1 MLSLRRRLALIHWVA
16 IVVIVASAAAA
27 GWWQLSR
34 SVQGQLDAALLAL
47 AETEAVVLAD
57 ASGEA
62 VRVHE
67 APAASAPPS
76 LARLDRLVQIV
87 DANGHVLARSA
98 NLGVGALPVT
108 PWLRTQ
114 LAAGETVLET
124 LPHASEEPLRMVSV
138 PTLVHG
144 RQLAVQVA
152 GSLDDIDHM
161 VHSAALLFAGMA
173 VALLAAVGL
182 AGSAVTRRVFGAIDA
197 IAQQA
202 RRVGETN
209 LDERLPHPGTDDE
222 MGHLVD
228 TLNAMLE
235 RLERTFD
242 TQRRF
247 TADASHELRS
257 PLSRLRT
264 EIEITLR
271 RPRDVQ
277 DYMATLRSC
286 LEEVERLTM
295 LVEELLMLARL
306 DAGEEHGPDEPMAL
320 NVLTEEA
327 VRRMGASA
335 RDRQIEI
342 VLDIA
347 TGVAA
352 RLAPTPAGLV
362 LANLLD
368 NAVKFSPPGGKVTV
382 RVAADGDG
390 AVLSVADEG
399 PGIADADL
407 PFLFDRFYRGASA
420 RAGTIAGVGLGL
432 ALSQAIVRAYGGRIK
447 AANGPVRGALL
458 TVALPLARAGTDAAS
473 LDV

>member
-47 AETEAVVLAD
+47 AETEAVMLID
-57 ASGEA
+57 GHGEA

-67 APAASAPPS
+67 APAGSAPPS
-76 LARLDRLVQIV
+76 LVRLDRLVQIV

-98 NLGVGALPVT
+98 NLGAGALPVT

-114 LAAGETVLET
+114 LAAGETVFET
-124 LPHASEEPLRMVSV
+124 LPHAIEEPLRMVSV
-138 PTLVHG
+138 PTLVNG
-144 RQLAVQVA
+144 RQFAVQVA
-152 GSLDDIDHM
+152 GSLDDVDHV

-182 AGSAVTRRVFGAIDA
+182 AGSAVTRRVFGAIDG

-202 RRVGETN
+202 RRIGEAN

-228 TLNAMLE
+228 TLNEMLE
-235 RLERTFD
+235 RLEGTFD

-271 RPRDVQ
+271 RPRDVP
-277 DYMATLRSC
+277 DYVATLRSC

-306 DAGEEHGPDEPMAL
+306 DAGEERGPVEPVAL
-320 NVLTEEA
+320 NVLAEDA
-327 VRRMGASA
+327 VRRTGASA
-335 RDRQIEI
+335 RDRQVEI
-342 VLDIA
+342 VLDIV
-347 TGVAA
+347 TRVAA
-352 RLAPTPAGLV
+352 RVAPAPASLV

-368 NAVKFSPPGGKVTV
+368 NAIKFSPPGGKVTV
-382 RVAADGDG
+382 RVAADGDD
-390 AVLSVADEG
+390 AVMSVADEG

-432 ALSQAIVRAYGGRIK
+432 ALSQAIVRAYGGRIT

-458 TVALPLARAGTDAAS
+458 TVSLPLARADA
-473 LDV
+473 

>member
-16 IVVIVASAAAA
+16 IVVIVATAAAA

-47 AETEAVVLAD
+47 AETEAGMLAD
-57 ASGEA
+57 GHGEG

-67 APAASAPPS
+67 APAGSAPPS
-76 LARLDRLVQIV
+76 LVRLDRLVQIV

-98 NLGVGALPVT
+98 NLGASALPVT

-114 LAAGETVLET
+114 LAAGETVFET
-124 LPHASEEPLRMVSV
+124 LPHATEEPLRMVSV
-138 PTLVHG
+138 PTLVNG
-144 RQLAVQVA
+144 RQFAVQVA
-152 GSLDDIDHM
+152 GSLDDVDH
-161 VHSAALLFAGMA
+161 VVRSAALLFAIMA
-173 VALLAAVGL
+173 VALLAAVGM
-182 AGSAVTRRVFGAIDA
+182 AGTAVTRRVFGAIDG

-202 RRVGETN
+202 RRIGETN

-228 TLNAMLE
+228 TLNEMLE

-286 LEEVERLTM
+286 LDEVERLTM

-306 DAGEEHGPDEPMAL
+306 DAGEERGPVEPMAL
-320 NVLTEEA
+320 NVLAEDA
-327 VRRMGASA
+327 VRRMASAA
-335 RDRQIEI
+335 RDRQVEI
-342 VLDIA
+342 VLDIV
-347 TGVAA
+347 TRVAA
-352 RLAPTPAGLV
+352 RVPPAPASLV

-382 RVAADGDG
+382 RVAADGAD

-407 PFLFDRFYRGASA
+407 PFLFDRFYRGAGA
-420 RAGTIAGVGLGL
+420 RAGAVAGVGLGL
-432 ALSQAIVRAYGGRIK
+432 ALSQAIVRAYGGRIA
-447 AANGPVRGALL
+447 AANGPARGAVL
-458 TVALPLARAGTDAAS
+458 TVSLPLVRSDA
-473 LDV
+473 

>member
-47 AETEAVVLAD
+47 AETEAGMLAD
-57 ASGEA
+57 AHGEG

-67 APAASAPPS
+67 APAGSAPPS

-87 DANGHVLARSA
+87 DASGHVLARSA
-98 NLGVGALPVT
+98 NLGGGALPVT

-114 LAAGETVLET
+114 LAAGETVFET

-138 PTLVHG
+138 PTLVNG
-144 RQLAVQVA
+144 RQFAVQVA
-152 GSLDDIDHM
+152 GSLDDVDHV

-182 AGSAVTRRVFGAIDA
+182 AGTAVTRRVFGAIDG

-202 RRVGETN
+202 HRICEMN

-228 TLNAMLE
+228 TLNDMLE

-277 DYMATLRSC
+277 DYVTTLRSC

-295 LVEELLMLARL
+295 LVEALLMLARL
-306 DAGEEHGPDEPMAL
+306 DAGEERGPVEPMAL
-320 NVLTEEA
+320 NVLAEDA

-335 RDRQIEI
+335 RDRQVEI
-342 VLDIA
+342 VLDVV
-347 TGVAA
+347 TRVAA
-352 RLAPTPAGLV
+352 RVAPAPASLV

-382 RVAADGDG
+382 RVAAEGSD
-390 AVLSVADEG
+390 AVLSVADDG

-407 PFLFDRFYRGASA
+407 PFLFDRFYRGAGA

-432 ALSQAIVRAYGGRIK
+432 ALSQAIVRAYGGRIE
-447 AANGPVRGALL
+447 AANGPERGALL
-458 TVALPLARAGTDAAS
+458 TVFLPLAQGALTNA
-473 LDV
+473 

>member
-1 MLSLRRRLALIHWVA
+1 V
-16 IVVIVASAAAA
+16 
-27 GWWQLSR
+27 
-34 SVQGQLDAALLAL
+34 
-47 AETEAVVLAD
+47 
-57 ASGEA
+57 
-62 VRVHE
+62 
-67 APAASAPPS
+67 
-76 LARLDRLVQIV
+76 
-87 DANGHVLARSA
+87 N
-98 NLGVGALPVT
+98 
-108 PWLRTQ
+108 
-114 LAAGETVLET
+114 
-124 LPHASEEPLRMVSV
+124 
-138 PTLVHG
+138 G
-144 RQLAVQVA
+144 RQFAVQVA
-152 GSLDDIDHM
+152 GSLDDVDQV

-182 AGSAVTRRVFGAIDA
+182 AGSAVTRRVFGAIDG

-202 RRVGETN
+202 RRIGEAN

-228 TLNAMLE
+228 TLNEMLE
-235 RLERTFD
+235 RLEGTFD

-271 RPRDVQ
+271 RPRDVP
-277 DYMATLRSC
+277 DYVATLRSC

-306 DAGEEHGPDEPMAL
+306 DAGEERGPVEPVAL
-320 NVLTEEA
+320 NVLAEDA
-327 VRRMGASA
+327 VRRTGASA
-335 RDRQIEI
+335 RDRQVEI
-342 VLDIA
+342 VLDIV
-347 TGVAA
+347 TRVAA
-352 RLAPTPAGLV
+352 RVAPAPASLV

-368 NAVKFSPPGGKVTV
+368 NAIKFSPPGGKVTV
-382 RVAADGDG
+382 RVAADGDD
-390 AVLSVADEG
+390 AVMSVADEG

-432 ALSQAIVRAYGGRIK
+432 ALSQAIVRAYGGRIT

-458 TVALPLARAGTDAAS
+458 TVSLPLARADA
-473 LDV
+473 

>member
-1 MLSLRRRLALIHWVA
+1 MLSLRHRLALIHWVA

-27 GWWQLSR
+27 GWWRLSR

-47 AETEAVVLAD
+47 AETEAGMLAD
-57 ASGEA
+57 AHGEA

-67 APAASAPPS
+67 APAGSAPPS

-98 NLGVGALPVT
+98 NLGAGALPVT

-114 LAAGETVLET
+114 LAAGETVFET
-124 LPHASEEPLRMVSV
+124 LPHAIEEPLRMVSV
-138 PTLVHG
+138 PTLVSG
-144 RQLAVQVA
+144 RRFAVQVA
-152 GSLDDIDHM
+152 GSLDDVDHV

-182 AGSAVTRRVFGAIDA
+182 AGTAVTRRVFGAIDG

-202 RRVGETN
+202 RRIGETN

-228 TLNAMLE
+228 TLNEMLE

-277 DYMATLRSC
+277 DYVATLRSC

-306 DAGEEHGPDEPMAL
+306 DAGAERGPVEPIAL
-320 NVLTEEA
+320 NVLAEDA

-335 RDRQIEI
+335 RDRQVEI
-342 VLDIA
+342 VLDIVSR
-347 TGVAA
+347 VAA
-352 RLAPTPAGLV
+352 RVAPAPASLV

-382 RVAADGDG
+382 RVVADGDD

-420 RAGTIAGVGLGL
+420 RAGTIGGMGLGL
-432 ALSQAIVRAYGGRIK
+432 ALSQAIVRAYGGRIE
-447 AANGPVRGALL
+447 AANGPERGALL
-458 TVALPLARAGTDAAS
+458 TVSLPLARADA
-473 LDV
+473 